1 MRSGVYNPFEI
12 ELSLQGEARASGS
25 QDQSK
30 GPGDLSIEFREFFVE
45 FLGRVRMPKVFHLP
59 LPLL

>member
-1 MRSGVYNPFEI
+1 MRSGVYNPFER
-12 ELSLQGEARASGS
+12 ELSLKGEARANGT

-30 GPGDLSIEFREFFVE
+30 GLGDLSAEFRGFFVA